1 MMWNILFEP
10 VISWPVL
17 LGLGILGSVAILAGI
32 LASMRSTGL
41 WRCLFLGMLR
51 VLVLAGLLVILARP
65 MILTP
70 EPVSSARPCFSVLVD
85 SSLSMNTKDVGDQSR
100 FEAAKAALFKTN
112 SPSLLNTLSDRFNI
126 QLYRFDEDLHP
137 QTVEDFSRYTV
148 PDGQDTRM
156 GEALLNATETGASR
170 RPKGVLLFSD
180 GRTNGHAGRTS
191 VTHAA
196 QALRMRKIPVWTV
209 PLGEATQVKDVYVV
223 GNLNA
228 GYLLADQ
235 PGSIRVSVFGHGYN
249 NRAVTLKCYR
259 EDQFVSSTQVI
270 LKNGYAEAVFPVQES
285 LRGVYQYRIE
295 ADAFADEVDTENNER
310 FVIARVIDEKV
321 RVLVVEAT
329 VHWDSKFLL
338 RALHSDM
345 NVEVTSIFHIN
356 RRKTL
361 AVVETISEEN
371 GLTKTVTPGVR
382 MPKTLDELRRYD
394 CLFLGKDIVDVFDG
408 SQLKMIQEY
417 VSIMGGSVVFFRGKS
432 YEVRCPELEVLEP
445 VRWGK
450 GTLSDVQFELTDE
463 GKTNPIFEYGA
474 QKGEAIIRELPGMTS
489 VTRVA
494 GPKSLAVILAQTQ
507 DQEYGGQ
514 MATVA
519 YHRYGKG
526 KVMSIGASGLWRWG
540 FLPERLK
547 GYDDVYARFWGQMVR
562 WLVSD
567 SEFLPGQNISFIADR
582 HTYGPDEMVR
592 LAVSAKMVDRET
604 YQPKIELTLPD
615 GHTEFLHPRRDS
627 ENETFYAAHFNPQ
640 AVGAYRAVLHNNI
653 GTPKQDMVRFT
664 VYDDSVEARR
674 VEADQD
680 LMQGLASTTGADV
693 LTLSNIDRL
702 PDKIRAFEQL
712 SKERVK
718 PKDIWDRGM
727 VFACLAFVLGLEWL
741 IRRMWG
747 LV

>member
-1 MMWNILFEP
+1 MIGNILFKP
-10 VISWPVL
+10 VISMPVL
-17 LGLGILGSVAILAGI
+17 LGLGVLGIVAILGGT
-32 LASMRSTGL
+32 LASMRSTGP
-41 WRCLFLGMLR
+41 WRCVLLGAFRAVVLGGFLL
-51 VLVLAGLLVILARP
+51 ILARP
-65 MILTP
+65 MILKP
-70 EPVSSARPCFSVLVD
+70 EPVSAARPCFSVLVD

-100 FEAAKAALFKTN
+100 FDAAKGALFKTH
-112 SPSLLNTLSDRFNI
+112 SQSLLNTLSDRFNL
-126 QLYRFDEDLHP
+126 QLYRFDDSLHP
-137 QTVEDFSRYTV
+137 QTVKDFSRYTT

-156 GEALLNATETGASR
+156 GEALMNLIETGGR
-170 RPKGVLLFSD
+170 HRPKGVLMLSD
-180 GRTNGHAGRTS
+180 GRTNGHAGRVS
-191 VTHAA
+191 VTQAA
-196 QALRMRKIPVWTV
+196 QALRMMKIPVWTV
-209 PLGEATQVKDVYVV
+209 PLGEATQVKDVYIV

-228 GYLLADQ
+228 GYLLAEQ
-235 PGSIRVSVFGHGYN
+235 PGSIRVSVFGNGYN
-249 NRAVTLKCYR
+249 NQAITLKCYR

-270 LKNGYAEAVFPVQES
+270 LKNGYAEAVFPVQEPH
-285 LRGVYQYRIE
+285 RGVYQYRIE
-295 ADAFADEVDTENNER
+295 ADAFADEADTENNER
-310 FVIARVIDEKV
+310 FVVARVIDEKV

-371 GLTKTVTPGVR
+371 GLTKTVTPGVT

-394 CLFLGKDIVDVFDG
+394 CLFLGKDMVDVFDG
-408 SQLKMIQEY
+408 SQLRMIQDY

-432 YEVRCPELEVLEP
+432 YGVRCPELEALEP

-450 GTLSDVQFELTDE
+450 GTLNDVQFELTDE

-494 GPKSLAVILAQTQ
+494 GPKSLAVILAQTE

-519 YHRYGKG
+519 YQRYGKG

-582 HTYGPDEMVR
+582 HTYGPDELVR
-592 LAVSAKMVDRET
+592 LAVTAKMVDHEA
-604 YQPKIELTLPD
+604 YKPKIELTLPD
-615 GHTEFLHPRRDS
+615 GQTEFLYPGRDS

-640 AVGAYRAVLHNNI
+640 MVGAYKAILHNDV
-653 GTPKQDMVRFT
+653 GTPQQDMVRFT

-680 LMQGLASTTGADV
+680 LMERLASTTGADV
-693 LTLSNIDRL
+693 LSLSSIDRL

-727 VFACLAFVLGLEWL
+727 VFACLVILLGLEWL